1 MSKLMSLLCCSADS
15 SDDAGDRYAKNRTA
29 DRSPSKRASLRSAN
43 GDVKLLLNIQPIKSS
58 DKSKDKSEILD
69 EDNSVNETD
78 TITNNDELNKTQ
90 GVNGSAPV
98 AAQESTTAN
107 GKSNDSSHKQPTNEK
122 AKHGNNT
129 TKDTAAVAT
138 SASSSNGAT
147 TAPVASDIITSVD
160 QNLPTTHNIVHD
172 DDADLLDLTK
182 IQEGQSFDP
191 ETGCLL
197 GKKDKKFG
205 NKKCL
210 ILDLDE
216 TLVHSSFKYLRIAD
230 FVIPVQ
236 IDNQVHHVYVIKRPG
251 VDEFLKKVGQWFE
264 VVVFTASVLK
274 YGDPLLDKLDIHNSV
289 HHRLFRDSCYNY
301 QGNFIKNLSQ
311 IGRPLSDSIIID
323 NSPASYF
330 FHPQHSIPISSWF
343 SDTHDNELLDLL
355 PFLEDISKPNVD
367 DVGLVLD
374 ISL

>member
-1 MSKLMSLLCCSADS
+1 MSIISSLLCCSVDS
-15 SDDAGDRYAKNRTA
+15 KDDADDRYAQQSTARKTNSSNRT
-29 DRSPSKRASLRSAN
+29 SKVQTATN
-43 GDVKLLLNIQPIKSS
+43 GKDPNSNKVDAGNITKGEQ
-58 DKSKDKSEILD
+58 KDKQELLD
-69 EDNSVNETD
+69 DENSVNETD
-78 TITNNDELNKTQ
+78 TITNTNEENTP
-90 GVNGSAPV
+90 GSN
-98 AAQESTTAN
+98 SHTAN
-107 GKSNDSSHKQPTNEK
+107 GEHKATTTTTTTTNNNNNNTNTNENDPSTI
-122 AKHGNNT
+122 ASPLN
-129 TKDTAAVAT
+129 
-138 SASSSNGAT
+138 SA
-147 TAPVASDIITSVD
+147 DYITSVD
-160 QNLPTTHNIVHD
+160 ENGIDEVLDEDNDLED
-172 DDADLLDLTK
+172 DESCLDLTK
-182 IQEGQSFDP
+182 LQEGQSFDP
-191 ETGCLL
+191 TTGCLL

-205 NKKCL
+205 KKKCL

-251 VDEFLKKVGQWFE
+251 VDEFLKKVGEWFE
-264 VVVFTASVLK
+264 VVVFTASVSK

-311 IGRPLSDSIIID
+311 IGRPLADSIIID
-323 NSPASYF
+323 NSPASYI

-355 PFLEDISKPNVD
+355 PFLEDISKSNVD